1 VQLPLHQVPA
11 PAFYIAVVP
20 DMVGGRLS
28 SHDRDLLGLAH
39 NWPAATARC
48 WPWCWRTQGKRF
60 ATAGVD
66 RLLVLEGEAFAV
78 MHRSNGPGPA
88 GCG

>member
-1 VQLPLHQVPA
+1 LKCIA
-11 PAFYIAVVP
+11 AASGARPAFYIAVVP

-39 NWPAATARC
+39 NWRQRRRGAGGGVRRA
-48 WPWCWRTQGKRF
+48 QGKRF

-66 RLLVLEGEAFAV
+66 RLLVLEARLCTGA
-78 MHRSNGPGPA
+78 SIGPA